1 MIHLDSGQIGLL
13 LAKMSTPMGENPEL
27 WSEMETTLMML
38 YFIIIYPQTEVGRS
52 FLESG
57 TRQRDNLDLDGS
69 KEC

>member
-13 LAKMSTPMGENPEL
+13 LAKMSTPMGEKPQL

-38 YFIIIYPQTEVGRS
+38 YFIIIYPQNEVGRS